1 LSHLQHQEARE
12 GQEAQEDQE
21 DQEDQ
26 KNGDV
31 SRFPSVARDARASMN
46 EPG

>member
-12 GQEAQEDQE
+12 GQEAQE